1 MSRVAIVS
9 PALRMSLVYGAL
21 FATVG
26 VHLPFWPVWLA
37 GRGLSAS
44 EIGLVIATG
53 FVMRGVTA
61 PWIGSLS
68 DRAPDRR
75 IVLGIAAGAALLAG
89 VLFHFSSGLASILAV
104 SAIMSIAFGAVGPLC
119 ENLAMLL
126 ATARAFDYGRVRA
139 LGSTAFVI
147 AAVAGGWFLAGRS
160 SEAVLAMVVALL
172 GLVAAS
178 CLVLP
183 AAPPA
188 PPATAR
194 GEVAPLLRQP
204 MLLWLLAA
212 VTLIQ
217 CSHAFFYGF
226 GTLEMR
232 RMGIPEGVIG
242 ILWSCGVLGEIVLF
256 WRGQAVL
263 RRLDP
268 VALVAIAGLGGVLRW
283 SLMMLTAAIP
293 VLALV
298 TFLHA
303 LTFACCHLGM
313 MILIA
318 RAVPVSHSATAQ
330 GLFTAIANSFGMG
343 VAMAFAGWL
352 YAVFGALGYAGMAAM
367 AAAGLGAAGMVR
379 RNWDGRQLDLACG
392 GRMAL

>member
-1 MSRVAIVS
+1 MC
-9 PALRMSLVYGAL
+9 LVYGAM
-21 FATVG
+21 FATIG

-53 FVMRGVTA
+53 FVVRGVTA

-75 IVLGIAAGAALLAG
+75 LVLGAAACVALLAG
-89 VLFHFSSGLASILAV
+89 VMFHFSGGLASILLA
-104 SAIMSIAFGAVGPLC
+104 SAIMSVAFGAVGPLC

-139 LGSTAFVI
+139 LGSIAFVV
-147 AAVAGGWFLAGRS
+147 AAVAGGWVLVGRS
-160 SEAVLAMVVALL
+160 SEAVLALILALL
-172 GLVAAS
+172 GLVVAS

-188 PPATAR
+188 PPAAAR
-194 GEVAPLLRQP
+194 GEVWPLLRQP

-217 CSHAFFYGF
+217 CSHAFFYAF

-232 RMGIPEGVIG
+232 RMGIPEGAIG
-242 ILWSCGVLGEIVLF
+242 VLWSCGVLGEIVLF
-256 WRGQAVL
+256 WRGQSVL
-263 RRLDP
+263 RRFDP
-268 VALVAIAGLGGVLRW
+268 VALVAIAGAGGIARW
-283 SLMMLTAAIP
+283 SLMMLTASVP

-298 TFLHA
+298 TMLHA

-330 GLFTAIANSFGMG
+330 GLFAAVSNSFGMG
-343 VAMAFAGWL
+343 AAMAFAGWL
-352 YAVFGALGYAGMAAM
+352 YAGFGALGYVGMAAM
-367 AAAGLGAAGMVR
+367 AGIGILAGIMVG
-379 RNWDGRQLDLACG
+379 RNWDGEQLDLAR
-392 GRMAL
+392 GRRAAL